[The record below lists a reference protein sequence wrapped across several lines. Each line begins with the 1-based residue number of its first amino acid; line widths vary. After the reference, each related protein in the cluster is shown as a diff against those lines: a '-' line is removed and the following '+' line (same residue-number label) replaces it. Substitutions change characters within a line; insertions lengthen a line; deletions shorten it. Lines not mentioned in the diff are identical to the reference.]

1 MNKQISK
8 RTLNRLPIYL
18 SLLQEKS
25 SEGVEYISATTIANL
40 LDLNHVQVRKDLSY
54 ASSAGRPK
62 VGYETQVLIKDLQ
75 EFLDYNNSKK
85 AVIVGAGDLGK
96 ALLGYNGFTNYGLD
110 VMAAFDINEELCGT
124 QVKGKPIYHI
134 SKMEDMISEM
144 EIHIGIITTPA
155 QFAQETCD
163 KLVRNGVKAIWNFAP
178 TSLSVPKDVI
188 VQNENMATSLAVLSN
203 KLNEQLKKEGK

>member
-18 SLLQEKS
+18 SLLQEKAN
-25 SEGVEYISATTIANL
+25 EGVEYISATTIANL
-40 LDLNHVQVRKDLSY
+40 LDLNHVQVRKDLSC
-54 ASSAGRPK
+54 ASTAGRPK
-62 VGYETQVLIKDLQ
+62 IGYETKVLIKDLQ

-96 ALLGYNGFTNYGLD
+96 ALLGYGGFTNYGLD
-110 VMAAFDINEELCGT
+110 VIAAFDSNESLCGT
-124 QVKGKPIYHI
+124 NVKGKPIYHT
-134 SKMEDMISEM
+134 STMEDMVSEM

-155 QFAQETCD
+155 QYAQETCD
-163 KLVRNGVKAIWNFAP
+163 KLVKSGVKAIWNFAP
-178 TSLSVPKDVI
+178 TSLNTPKGII

-203 KLNEQLKKEGK
+203 KLNEQLKKEDN

>member
-18 SLLQEKS
+18 SLLQEKAN
-25 SEGVEYISATTIANL
+25 EGVEYISATTIANL
-40 LDLNHVQVRKDLSY
+40 LDLNHVQVRKDLSC
-54 ASSAGRPK
+54 ASTAGRPK
-62 VGYETQVLIKDLQ
+62 VGYETKVLIKDLQ

-96 ALLGYNGFTNYGLD
+96 ALLGYGGFTNYGLD
-110 VMAAFDINEELCGT
+110 VIAAFDSNESICGT
-124 QVKGKPIYHI
+124 TVKGKPIYHT
-134 SKMEDMISEM
+134 SKMEDMLTEM

-155 QFAQETCD
+155 QYAQETCD
-163 KLVRNGVKAIWNFAP
+163 KLVRSGVKAIWNFAP
-178 TSLSVPKDVI
+178 TSLNAPKNVI